1 MTPIIETTL
10 LIAAISMA
18 GIFVF
23 MTVFYLLILA
33 LEKLFPYQEEIDSD
47 ISNFE

>member
-1 MTPIIETTL
+1 MTPVIQTTL
-10 LIAAISMA
+10 LIAAISIV

-33 LEKLFPYQEEIDSD
+33 LDKIFPYLKERDLTDEP
-47 ISNFE
+47 FE